1 MNIPMIFRQMGTF
14 VGKNSQVIMTTFSVG
29 GLLGTVIF
37 SVRATTK
44 ADLILA
50 ELRRKYGDEIP
61 KDELARK
68 ILPLYIPTVI
78 MGGLTAA
85 SIIGS
90 SRSAAKQNAVLAS
103 SLYSAEMMLKEYQAK
118 VVETIGEKKELTVRE
133 GLAGDQITR
142 NPVSRN
148 QIFITGRGDHLCY
161 DTLSGRYF
169 KSDIE
174 KLRQL
179 QNEMNRCI
187 ISEMW
192 VTLNQVYMEM
202 GLDPIEL
209 GNDVGWNVDH
219 MLDMQFSG
227 HLTDDQ
233 QPCIAVV
240 HSVQPRL
247 YRF

>member
-1 MNIPMIFRQMGTF
+1 MNLPMFFRQMGDF
-14 VGKNSQVIMTTFSVG
+14 VGKNSQTILTYFSVG
-29 GLLGTVIF
+29 GLVGTTVF
-37 SVRATTK
+37 SIRATTK
-44 ADLILA
+44 ADMILLD
-50 ELRRKYGDEIP
+50 LREKYGNDIP
-61 KDELARK
+61 KDVLFRK
-68 ILPLYIPTVI
+68 IAPLYIPTVI

-90 SRSAAKQNAVLAS
+90 SKSAAKQSAVLAS
-103 SLYSAEMMLKEYQAK
+103 SLYSAEMALKEYQAK

-133 GLAGDQITR
+133 GLAGDQIAR